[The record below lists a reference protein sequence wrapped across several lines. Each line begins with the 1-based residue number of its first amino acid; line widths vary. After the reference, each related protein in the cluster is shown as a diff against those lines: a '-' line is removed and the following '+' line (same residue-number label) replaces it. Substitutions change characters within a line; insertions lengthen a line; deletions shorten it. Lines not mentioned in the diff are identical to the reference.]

1 MMYASQLTPMWNKY
15 TASSRQ
21 DRADMLDDIT
31 LKLTQMHCFQVVR
44 VDVLGGRRA
53 SESGS

>member
-1 MMYASQLTPMWNKY
+1 MMYASQLPPMWNKY

-31 LKLTQMHCFQVVR
+31 LKLIQMHCFQVVR